1 MPSETT
7 FANDPLLLLLQGKLP
22 HLMTQD
28 ELREEVNKLR
38 QQRVNA
44 QSLGKMLRQEAAVE
58 AKRPP
63 VKKQDTVQSLFSAL
77 GL

>member
-1 MPSETT
+1 MS
-7 FANDPLLLLLQGKLP
+7 
-22 HLMTQD
+22 QD

-38 QQRVNA
+38 AARVNA
-44 QSLGKMLRQEAAVE
+44 QSLGKMLRQEAAE
-58 AKRPP
+58 ERAKPP